1 MLLLLEQL
9 LLDVADINVVA
20 VVFVG
25 RRALPAVGRHLDD
38 ADEAVLGT
46 PIVVIVVV
54 VVGLLL
60 QLLLVKLLAMLL
72 LKLLRIAVDNDAIGR
87 GRSRTAVIVARGRLF
102 LWMVLG
108 YLE

>member
-1 MLLLLEQL
+1 MMLLLLEQL

-20 VVFVG
+20 VVLVG

-46 PIVVIVVV
+46 PIVVIVV